1 MIQCLERRFHVGMDW
16 HVPFVGGGTVRG
28 AVRGGSE
35 LIDEIGE
42 TISTVTFTVSRRKAL
57 SMGHTIE
64 EIEKIMNEHVDKLN
78 KLLEL
83 GLPMQQ
89 RPTKGEL
96 RRLASKDASEFRK
109 KTPIFSQIEDGTQG
123 MYLIRLGL
131 VYRNPLVDTN
141 QCPNG

>member
-64 EIEKIMNEHVDKLN
+64 EIEKMMNEHVDKLN

-96 RRLASKDASEFRK
+96 RRLQAISK
-109 KTPIFSQIEDGTQG
+109 T
-123 MYLIRLGL
+123 
-131 VYRNPLVDTN
+131 
-141 QCPNG
+141 